1 MPAGATRVEVEGGI
15 PRVTVPPFDKSF
27 RPGKVRAIAAEVLK
41 AKLHNETY
49 DADRCSVLCREIADD
64 VKAKLHELGL
74 ERYKL
79 CVQVVVGEQKGAG
92 VRMGCRCFWDPKTD
106 GYAEQ
111 MYHNESLYAVAF
123 VAGIYLY

>member
-1 MPAGATRVEVEGGI
+1 MLADVGLDTRTLRHDTESFSTTLSEELGT
-15 PRVTVPPFDKSF
+15 TVRLTTLSCTASASRCSGDSF
-27 RPGKVRAIAAEVLK
+27 
-41 AKLHNETY
+41 
-49 DADRCSVLCREIADD
+49 SVLCREIADD

-111 MYHNESLYAVAF
+111 MYQNESLYAVAF